1 MFIGNSYIIPA
12 ISNLP
17 GQHPRGEPGFAFNFK
32 RGEASWF
39 QASNN
44 AAGSSQNPGVSCWI
58 KIDSDFFVDVD
69 PGPGPPYNVPTETQ
83 HIIDKYDFANG
94 LPRGYRLLI
103 EKGANRQSGSTFRR
117 LVFQVGFGA
126 GGQIRNF
133 FDINSLS
140 ANTVYLVTASAT
152 VSSGIKPGPYI
163 RLRLR
168 GANNVSL
175 VDENIITETV
185 DTASAPLVIGNA
197 NPISNSA
204 EFGGDIDEV
213 AIYNNVAMTSALTD
227 EIFDWPNSKD
237 LNNLQNIPANGSL
250 DYWWQMGENGSING
264 QGQWEL
270 PSQRQPATV
279 ILRSTGNVERI
290 SPGLPNQLYI

>member
-17 GQHPRGEPGFAFNFK
+17 GQHPRGESGFAFKFK
-32 RGEASWF
+32 KDEASWF

-44 AAGSSQNPGVSCWI
+44 AAGNSQNPGVSCWI
-58 KIDSDFFVDVD
+58 KIDDDFFVDFTP
-69 PGPGPPYNVPTETQ
+69 PGPGEPNPPTEIQ
-83 HIIDKYDFANG
+83 HIIDKYDFTNG
-94 LPRGYRLLI
+94 QPRGYRLTI
-103 EKGANRQSGSTFRR
+103 EKSYNTQSTSTARR
-117 LVFQVGFGA
+117 LVFQVGFGV

-152 VSSGIKPGPYI
+152 VNSGVKPGPYI

-175 VDENIITETV
+175 VDENIISETV

-197 NPISNSA
+197 NPISNTA

-213 AIYNNVAMTSALTD
+213 AIYNNVAMTSTLTD
-227 EIFDWPNSKD
+227 EIFDWRNNKD
-237 LNNLQNIPANGSL
+237 LNNLTMPGNGAL
-250 DYWWQMGENGSING
+250 LYWWQMGENGSINS

-270 PSQRQPATV
+270 PSQKQPATV

-290 SPGLPNQLYI
+290 SPGLPNQLYA